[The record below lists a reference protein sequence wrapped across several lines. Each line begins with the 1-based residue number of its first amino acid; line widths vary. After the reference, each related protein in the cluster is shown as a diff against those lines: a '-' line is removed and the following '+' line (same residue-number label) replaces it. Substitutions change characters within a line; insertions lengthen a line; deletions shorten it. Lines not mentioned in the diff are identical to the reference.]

1 MSVMQEYKGR
11 LWGTKW
17 RHRWRHRE
25 KYHFLHNLGRLF
37 HTSGQI
43 EAVFSKLKFSKQP
56 PFWARDKLFAGR
68 DTGIEYTRKK
78 VISISDIL
86 SFCPTF

>member
-1 MSVMQEYKGR
+1 MSVIQEYKGR
-11 LWGTKW
+11 LWGTMW

-25 KYHFLHNLGRLF
+25 KYYFLHNSGRSF

-43 EAVFSKLKFSKQP
+43 EAVFSKLKFSNNRH
-56 PFWARDKLFAGR
+56 FELATNFFAGR
-68 DTGIEYTRKK
+68 DTGIEYTRKI